1 MTDANP
7 FETPTTAPAR
17 EDLAAQEA
25 PSLVPEGS
33 FGLGFALGFVL
44 GLWGFLGCMFA
55 AKRET
60 KRGAGMG
67 FMSRIGLTLVVVGIM
82 AVVG

>member
-7 FETPTTAPAR
+7 FETPTAAPAA
-17 EDLAAQEA
+17 EDVAAQET

-33 FGLGFALGFVL
+33 FGVGFALGFLL
-44 GLWGFLGCMFA
+44 GLWGLLGCLIA

-60 KRGAGMG
+60 KRGAGIG
-67 FMSRIGLTLVVVGIM
+67 FLSRVGLALVVVGIM
-82 AVVG
+82 AAVG